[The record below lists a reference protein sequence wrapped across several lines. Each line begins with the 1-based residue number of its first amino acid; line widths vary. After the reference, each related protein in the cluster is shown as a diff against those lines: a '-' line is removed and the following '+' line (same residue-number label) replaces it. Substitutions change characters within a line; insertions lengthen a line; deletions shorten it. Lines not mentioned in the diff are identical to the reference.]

1 MPEPENPEIE
11 PPEKVMSE
19 AVKSVEVSESLKV
32 RFAVSPAFKEEAS
45 ELMATVGLRVS
56 TERVTMLSASEPSLL
71 ILPSASENLADATE
85 SKPSVVLF
93 VEGVKVAE

>member
-1 MPEPENPEIE
+1 MPEPENLEIE